1 MPRSKSKGRD
11 RTNDLQNKIKIRRQ
25 SRSKSP
31 SKRQSSSFYHQIDSD
46 GSGTISFNELCQ
58 ALKSLSYKSPKGEVD
73 WNDDV
78 VWEMLDAADAD
89 GDGEINEAEFLN
101 MMVRFLKSLIF

>member
-46 GSGTISFNELCQ
+46 GSGTISFNEQPVLEKPNRNYPNHEQ
-58 ALKSLSYKSPKGEVD
+58 REMANPEQHVD
-73 WNDDV
+73 C
-78 VWEMLDAADAD
+78 LA
-89 GDGEINEAEFLN
+89 FLN
-101 MMVRFLKSLIF
+101 SPTTKQHQNESRF